1 MNRLPDKTIIIQSGI
16 ILSDEDILRLE
27 IEMVDRGH
35 LNVYDTLGY
44 DENRNLVVCYGKI
57 QFHDEIED
65 SFIEE
70 SIEEQLPTKN
80 K

>member
-57 QFHDEIED
+57 QFMM
-65 SFIEE
+65 
-70 SIEEQLPTKN
+70 K
-80 K
+80 